1 MALNAIIGNN
11 MTTIQNTISLVA
23 LFLAAASCTPQEVAR
38 PDVGLREEGRHISLS
53 REVFVKSALD
63 GNVAKWTSGDEVA
76 VYQNEGETPR
86 KFIAQEDGVTASFS
100 LRDGETPLERTG
112 NYFLVYPYSAVGTSA
127 VASGAVSLNIPAEQ
141 TAVKDSF
148 DPAAA
153 VAVAVGSDYDEAFVF
168 RNAHTLF
175 RITVPEN
182 FGAEIAQ
189 IRLSSNTEG
198 ERIAG
203 ACTVTFDAENPVIDA
218 TETAVSTVVL
228 SGKDGSVLAP
238 GSYYIVTAPVTV
250 AGGICAELVG
260 TDGRVYFRYSTKGK
274 EFRRNMIYDLGVT
287 VEKAGTSVE
296 LDSKYYTEGTSYVY
310 GGRENRFPAT
320 VSGVSGAAFTSLP
333 EGWNA
338 RLESD
343 ALVVI
348 PATGS
353 EAGSYEI
360 QMLAYAD
367 GARADI
373 YTFKFQYDPTLIL
386 YDGFDGTDIDDRYWR
401 RFGDYHNSLWCWFQ
415 TGDVAQSPVADG
427 KLQLKAVYEN
437 GSYKTGAVTGKGM
450 LDYEPPF
457 RIDCRA
463 AMSRRATGFWCAI
476 WTVPTVGYQNG
487 EIDIME
493 AGDHYTDASFA
504 STAQYTC
511 HNPYT
516 INTPSKRYDGFRP
529 GQDQPNSAKVA
540 LDSPSD
546 YHTYSVE
553 VTGEAVIWY
562 LDGVQVHKYSNVRHT
577 TADKGYKYAAETT
590 TNWAKETIY
599 PKANYLKNYTF
610 MENRYFA
617 IFDIAVG
624 GSFVGGEND
633 PAKVPV
639 TEGFEAQFDIDW
651 IKISKI
657 K

>member
-1 MALNAIIGNN
+1 MALNSITGNSI
-11 MTTIQNTISLVA
+11 MTKLQHTISLVA
-23 LFLAAASCTPQEVAR
+23 VFLAASCTPQEIAG
-38 PDVGLREEGRHISLS
+38 PDTEVRDEGRLISLS
-53 REVFVKSALD
+53 REVFVKSTLD
-63 GNVAKWTSGDEVA
+63 GDVAKWTFGDEVA
-76 VYQNEGETPR
+76 VYQNEGEAPK
-86 KFIAQEDGVTASFS
+86 KFIAREDGVTAEF
-100 LRDGETPLERTG
+100 LLQDGETPLERTE
-112 NYFLVYPYSAVGTSA
+112 NYYLVYPYSAVGTSA
-127 VASGAVSLNIPAEQ
+127 VSSNAVSLNIPAEQ

-148 DPAAA
+148 DPSAA
-153 VAVAVGSDYDEAFVF
+153 VAVAVGADYDEAFVF

-175 RITVPEN
+175 KVTVPEN

-189 IRLSSNTEG
+189 ICLSSNTEG

-203 ACTVTFDAENPVIDA
+203 ECTVTFDAKNPVISA
-218 TETAVSTVVL
+218 SETAVSKVVL
-228 SGKDGSVLAP
+228 SGKDGSVLTP
-238 GSYYIVTAPVTV
+238 GAYYIVTAPVTV
-250 AGGICAELVG
+250 AGGICAELIG
-260 TDGRVYFRYSTKGK
+260 TDGRVYFKYSTKGK
-274 EFRRNMIYDLGVT
+274 EFKRNMIYDLGVT
-287 VEKAGTSVE
+287 VEKAGTSIV
-296 LDSKYYTEGTSYVY
+296 LDSKYYTEGSSYVY

-348 PATGS
+348 PASDS
-353 EAGSYEI
+353 EAGIHEI
-360 QMLAYAD
+360 QMFAYAD
-367 GARADI
+367 GAKADI
-373 YTFKFQYDPTLIL
+373 HTFKFRYDPTLIL
-386 YDGFDGTDIDDRYWR
+386 YDDFDGTDIDDRYWR
-401 RFGDYHNSLWCWFQ
+401 RFGDYQTSLWCWFQ
-415 TGDVAQSPVADG
+415 TGEEAQSPVADG
-427 KLQLKAVYEN
+427 KLQLKAVYED
-437 GSYKTGAVTGKGM
+437 GTYKTGAVTGKGK
-450 LDYEPPF
+450 LDYETPF

-516 INTPSKRYDGFRP
+516 INTPSKRYDIYRP

-540 LDSPSD
+540 LEDPSG
-546 YHTYSVE
+546 YHVWTVE
-553 VTGEAVIWY
+553 VTDEAVVWY
-562 LDGVQVHKYSNVRHT
+562 IDGTQVHKYSNVRHT
-577 TADKGYKYAAETT
+577 TADNGYKYAAETA
-590 TNWAKETIY
+590 TNWAGEEIY

-610 MENRYFA
+610 TENNYFA

-624 GSFVGGEND
+624 SSFVGGEND
-633 PAKVPV
+633 PANVPAQ
-639 TEGFEAQFDIDW
+639 EGFEAQFDIDW